1 MLLTEYNDPAKRW
14 RLLRQINRGLQ
25 DRLAD
30 HGEIPET
37 FNGVVQKLLRLD
49 GARQAFNE
57 MGMGVRNKLRTTE
70 VETEETTKVVTTTVP
85 VTNPIAVGNNRQYG
99 YRSRQAMGRQAD
111 VTKEETLEAAIEE
124 TPKEEIRTPEG
135 NYPRITMQEW
145 NRRMRSGE
153 CGVCGSKD
161 HRYREHF
168 LQGGPKPAMGRAT
181 FVDNYNNE
189 PEELFLEIEGFN
201 EPIHIDDPILEES
214 NLEGG
219 DIDAGNA

>member
-1 MLLTEYNDPAKRW
+1 
-14 RLLRQINRGLQ
+14 
-25 DRLAD
+25 
-30 HGEIPET
+30 
-37 FNGVVQKLLRLD
+37 
-49 GARQAFNE
+49 
-57 MGMGVRNKLRTTE
+57 
-70 VETEETTKVVTTTVP
+70 
-85 VTNPIAVGNNRQYG
+85 
-99 YRSRQAMGRQAD
+99 MGRQAD

-124 TPKEEIRTPEG
+124 TLKEEICTPEE

-153 CGVCGSKD
+153 CG
-161 HRYREHF
+161 
-168 LQGGPKPAMGRAT
+168 GGPKPAMGRAT

-189 PEELFLEIEGFN
+189 PEELSLEIEGFN

>member
-14 RLLRQINRGLQ
+14 RLLRQINHGLQ
-25 DRLAD
+25 DHLAD

-37 FNGVVQKLLRLD
+37 FNGVVQKLLHLD

-85 VTNPIAVGNNRQYG
+85 VTNPIVVGNNRQYG

-111 VTKEETLEAAIEE
+111 VTKEETLEVAIEE
-124 TPKEEIRTPEG
+124 TPKEEIHTPEG

-145 NRRMRSGE
+145 NRRM
-153 CGVCGSKD
+153 
-161 HRYREHF
+161 
-168 LQGGPKPAMGRAT
+168 
-181 FVDNYNNE
+181 
-189 PEELFLEIEGFN
+189 
-201 EPIHIDDPILEES
+201 
-214 NLEGG
+214 
-219 DIDAGNA
+219 